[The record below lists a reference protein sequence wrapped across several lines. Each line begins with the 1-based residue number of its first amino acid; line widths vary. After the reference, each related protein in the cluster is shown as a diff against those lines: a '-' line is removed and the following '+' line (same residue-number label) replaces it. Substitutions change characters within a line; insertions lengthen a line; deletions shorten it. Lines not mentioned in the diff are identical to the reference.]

1 MFSLC
6 SDVKDGAALRER
18 RLALL
23 HVLGLGAG
31 SGLPAEVDGDAHEE
45 AALVEEVAGDVDAHQ
60 QQEEHHDED
69 AHDGPRSQA
78 GAAARGVWW
87 GGGGGGCKR
96 GTHEHDKARKDGE
109 EEEELG
115 KRGGGLG

>member
-1 MFSLC
+1 MLRC
-6 SDVKDGAALRER
+6 YEKCAKDGSALRER

-23 HVLGLGAG
+23 HVLGFGAG

-78 GAAARGVWW
+78 GAAAARGVW
-87 GGGGGGCKR
+87 R
-96 GTHEHDKARKDGE
+96 GEDNGWR
-109 EEEELG
+109 
-115 KRGGGLG
+115 RGGAKGGHTSTTRREKMGKKKKS